1 MPTSSTPSRS
11 SGDTGDDADRRIA
24 NGPTS
29 NDERIS
35 FPDPSF
41 DLSKEL
47 VSSQPHTRL
56 DDDGLE
62 VTMEEVEAMFAVE
75 EASSRADITSTANF
89 GVSEPKGKAESVEP
103 PPSLSQAQ
111 PDMVRKISPS
121 NSRKNLLDD
130 SASSK
135 RAPATKPKRRTL
147 AFLSARDRPLAVR
160 PAPRPQA
167 MWVNVH
173 PPQSAP
179 GMHVWGTPI
188 PQSPGAAA
196 SPVGPHMGTPFN
208 TTGVPHG
215 GLPAP
220 GKQAIAPMTGSPSTA
235 GQVPGHPLMADA
247 LRQAQQPGAMTQPV
261 MSHPMQVPALGQPI
275 NQPMVGHQPL
285 PAQHLATSQPMQ
297 TSMPV
302 HMQPNHPTHQAMQGQ
317 QIHSGSQPH
326 THHMASH
333 PMSPH
338 SMQNMQQDMPTL
350 HHGASSPALSSMADV
365 PSPHRPHRYSM
376 PASSFIPGQDGP
388 HHLLQHQH
396 GRHSLQTAYSSPQLN
411 VSCLFQDQQ
420 QSFSSDGPIGLSLR
434 KSTSLADLLNAASS

>member
-1 MPTSSTPSRS
+1 MADLDFPDVSDYIDSCSMPTSSTPSRS

-135 RAPATKPKRRTL
+135 RAPATKPKVCSERYRFFAWRRL
-147 AFLSARDRPLAVR
+147 IR
-160 PAPRPQA
+160 PRP
-167 MWVNVH
+167 
-173 PPQSAP
+173 
-179 GMHVWGTPI
+179 
-188 PQSPGAAA
+188 
-196 SPVGPHMGTPFN
+196 
-208 TTGVPHG
+208 HG
-215 GLPAP
+215 LW
-220 GKQAIAPMTGSPSTA
+220 SRR
-235 GQVPGHPLMADA
+235 L
-247 LRQAQQPGAMTQPV
+247 
-261 MSHPMQVPALGQPI
+261 SHP
-275 NQPMVGHQPL
+275 
-285 PAQHLATSQPMQ
+285 
-297 TSMPV
+297 
-302 HMQPNHPTHQAMQGQ
+302 
-317 QIHSGSQPH
+317 
-326 THHMASH
+326 
-333 PMSPH
+333 
-338 SMQNMQQDMPTL
+338 
-350 HHGASSPALSSMADV
+350 SS
-365 PSPHRPHRYSM
+365 
-376 PASSFIPGQDGP
+376 
-388 HHLLQHQH
+388 
-396 GRHSLQTAYSSPQLN
+396 LN
-411 VSCLFQDQQ
+411 
-420 QSFSSDGPIGLSLR
+420 LR
-434 KSTSLADLLNAASS
+434 V